1 MDDQIV
7 KNQYVLEKKI
17 VWLISHLELN
27 LCRFDSSERDD
38 IWKKL
43 SFSRPEK
50 GDCKFTPCKK
60 YLEIETPEKIII
72 KGSPGFFHPYPCM
85 DKK

>member
-50 GDCKFTPCKK
+50 GDYANLPPAKNT
-60 YLEIETPEKIII
+60 LR
-72 KGSPGFFHPYPCM
+72 
-85 DKK
+85 